1 MTINDYIDE
10 YGIYSFQEKE
20 FNEVDATIFSYLSYA
35 KLDKIFEEK
44 RRVTIQEAGR
54 MNLGFQT
61 GKDNNIIAVKG
72 ANNLLKYLKDTK
84 RYKNCIL
91 SHYQY
96 IGNEETQFG
105 AVTIEYDKN
114 KIYISFEGTDELF
127 SGWIED
133 FMLSYQCPT
142 KSHEQ
147 AIRYLNKNL
156 IFQKKEVIL
165 GGHSK
170 GGNLALVAGMYA
182 NNYVKKKIKTIYG
195 MDSPGLLK
203 EQIESKEY
211 ESIRNKYIHIIPNYS
226 MIGILLKTEKD
237 IVIKSKK
244 KGILSHDI
252 FNWEVEEN
260 QLVKDELSNLSI
272 EIREETDKWIKKYNQ
287 EDRYEFVHNLN
298 EIIQKSKVKNF
309 LEIKKEHKKII
320 DIITESKN
328 MTGQTK
334 KMLKDLI
341 GIMIKSYN
349 DTKIEEIKAVLE
361 KNLKISTRIKS
372 INISKKK
379 ISNDN

>member
-1 MTINDYIDE
+1 MTIYDYIDE
-10 YGIYSFQEKE
+10 YGIYSFQEKA

-35 KLDKIFEEK
+35 KLDKIFEE
-44 RRVTIQEAGR
+44 RRKVTIQEAGR
-54 MNLGFQT
+54 MHLGFQIE
-61 GKDNNIIAVKG
+61 KDNNIIAVKG
-72 ANNLLKYLKDTK
+72 GNDLLKYIKDTK
-84 RYKNCIL
+84 RYKDCIL

-147 AIRYLNKNL
+147 AINYLNKYL

-182 NNYVKKKIKTIYG
+182 NNYVKKRIKVIYG

-203 EQIESKEY
+203 EQVESKEY
-211 ESIRNKYIHIIPNYS
+211 KSIKDKYIHIIPNYS
-226 MIGILLKTEKD
+226 MIGVLLKSEKD

-244 KGILSHDI
+244 KGILAHDI
-252 FNWEVEEN
+252 FNWEIEDEK
-260 QLVKDELSNLSI
+260 LLREELSNQSK
-272 EIREETDKWIKKYNQ
+272 EIRIETEKWIEKYNQ
-287 EDRYEFVHNLN
+287 EDKYKFVKNLN
-298 EIIQKSKVKNF
+298 EIIQKSKVTDF
-309 LEIKKEHKKII
+309 LEIKKEHRKII
-320 DIITESKN
+320 NIIAESKN
-328 MTGQTK
+328 LSTQTK
-334 KMLKDLI
+334 AMLKDLI
-341 GIMIKSYN
+341 RIMIKSYN
-349 DTKIEEIKAVLE
+349 DTKVEEIKIMLE
-361 KNLKISTRIKS
+361 KNLKISNKIKP
-372 INISKKK
+372 INISKKR
-379 ISNDN
+379 ISSDN